1 MLQDILFGLMQINDV
16 TGSKQRFL
24 QRDHHHCRG
33 VRREFAKQFAEQS
46 KVPVTLVR

>member
-1 MLQDILFGLMQINDV
+1 MQINDV

-24 QRDHHHCRG
+24 QRDHRHYRG
-33 VRREFAKQFAEQS
+33 VRREFARQVAEQS